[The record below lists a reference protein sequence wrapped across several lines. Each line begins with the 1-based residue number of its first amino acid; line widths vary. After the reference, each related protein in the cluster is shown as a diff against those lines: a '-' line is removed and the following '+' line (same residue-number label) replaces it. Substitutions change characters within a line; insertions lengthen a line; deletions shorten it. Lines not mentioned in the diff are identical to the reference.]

1 MLSFI
6 FTEVGLPFTTDQS
19 ILAAVFIIV
28 DLPALTRLRELHGYY
43 NPISSKSPIVKDFC
57 IADLTQ

>member
-6 FTEVGLPFTTDQS
+6 STEVGLPFTTDQS
-19 ILAAVFIIV
+19 ILVAVFIIV

-43 NPISSKSPIVKDFC
+43 PISSKSPIVKDFC